1 MLPDNPD
8 RMMWTSPKRVEI
20 LGCASPRAGAWDTA
34 VSSLDYTLSAANDE
48 HDRERFSATP

>member
-8 RMMWTSPKRVEI
+8 RMIWTSQKRVEI
-20 LGCASPRAGAWDTA
+20 VGCASPREGAWHTA
-34 VSSLDYTLSAANDE
+34 MSSLDYTLSAANDE